1 MKKFKEEKKILKSF
15 FEEKERRYEGIK
27 KALEMKPEEIIEEV
41 KKSGLR
47 GRGGAGFPTGI
58 KWEFLRKDIKPRFL
72 ICNADEGEPGTFKD
86 RELLDKAPH
95 LLIEGMM
102 IAMHAIGADKGF
114 IYLRK
119 EYNYLK
125 EKIYM
130 EINEAKKNFNFDIKI
145 FEGAGGYIC
154 GEETAL
160 LESME
165 GKRGEPRLKPPYPVS
180 YGLLGYPTVINNVE
194 TLCNIPIIVKNGG
207 EWFKN
212 IGTPKSTGTKLFSV
226 SGSVKKPGV
235 YEFEMGKITLRELV
249 YDICGAEKVTGVFP
263 GGLSTPPLKEDEFD
277 VNLDFESLFEK
288 GSLLGSGGVIVF
300 DDKIPLI
307 KILRRTSEFFKNESC
322 GKCTPCREGTLWLW
336 KTLKDIEDKRIKK
349 DGFDIALSICEKIK
363 GKCFCPLGETCAIT
377 CETFIKKFKDKLKEE
392 I

>member
-1 MKKFKEEKKILKSF
+1 MKGIKEEKRILKNF
-15 FEEKERRYEGIK
+15 FGQKERKYEGIE
-27 KALEMKPEEIIEEV
+27 KAIKMKPEEIIEEV

-102 IAMHAIGADKGF
+102 IAMYAIGADKGF

-125 EKIYM
+125 EKIYF
-130 EINEAKKNFNFDIKI
+130 EINEAKKFFNFDIKI
-145 FEGAGGYIC
+145 FEGAGAYIC

-180 YGLLGYPTVINNVE
+180 YGLLGYPTIINNVE
-194 TLCNIPIIVKNGG
+194 TLCNIPIIVKNGW
-207 EWFKN
+207 EWFKK
-212 IGTPKSTGTKLFSV
+212 IGTEKSPGTKLFSV
-226 SGSVKKPGV
+226 SGSVRKPGV
-235 YEFEMGKITLRELV
+235 YEFEMGKITLRELI
-249 YDICGAEKVTGVFP
+249 YDICGAEKVIGVFP
-263 GGLSTPPLKEDEFD
+263 GGISTPPLKEDELD

-288 GSLLGSGGVIVF
+288 GSSIGSGGVIVF
-300 DDKIPLI
+300 DDNIPLI
-307 KILRRTSEFFKNESC
+307 KILRKTAEFFKNESC

-336 KTLKDIEDKRIKK
+336 KILKNIEDKKNK
-349 DGFDIALSICEKIK
+349 EEGLDFALSICEKIK

-377 CETFIKKFKDKLKEE
+377 CEIFIKKFKDKIKEE